1 MQATVREFDAAGGAG
16 SVFLDDGTV
25 CPFAAEAFAAS
36 GLRLLR
42 WAPYGFLAGT
52 FFSPLTTALKSAPAR
67 NLGTDD
73 LGTRMVAPVAGLR
86 AVRAG
91 RTAFSNTPNPVIAT
105 LSPLATVTWI
115 VSRSAFTA
123 SVAVF

>member
-1 MQATVREFDAAGGAG
+1 MTSADGAQQVLGHRLLAAGI
-16 SVFLDDGTV
+16 
-25 CPFAAEAFAAS
+25 
-36 GLRLLR
+36 
-42 WAPYGFLAGT
+42 

-73 LGTRMVAPVAGLR
+73 LGTLMVAPVAWLR

-115 VSRSAFTA
+115 VSRSALTA
-123 SVAVF
+123 SVAVFLLPS